1 MHPVWGTG
9 LVDLPMVEGFGKL
22 AAALLDPVGRLPGRA
37 AAGTESPASGRAA
50 SVESP
55 AADAWV
61 LDHVDWLLRD
71 PRGRTVQVTS
81 SEMRLL
87 NAMLLEPGATVSRG
101 ALLAALGYRED
112 ESGNRSLDLLVSR
125 LRRKIEV
132 TMGSKASIRRCTTAA
147 TCFRPRCWK
156 SAVRTRCST
165 GRGRNDRLSGPSRTR
180 KRDLRFHSSSATSGR
195 RMQPAFA
202 SWAAQ
207 KRQIALHS

>member
-1 MHPVWGTG
+1 
-9 LVDLPMVEGFGKL
+9 MVEGFGKL
-22 AAALLDPVGRLPGRA
+22 AAALLNPVGRLPGRA

-87 NAMLLEPGATVSRG
+87 NAMLLEPGATVSR
-101 ALLAALGYRED
+101 
-112 ESGNRSLDLLVSR
+112 

-132 TMGSKASIRRCTTAA
+132 TMGGKAPIQRVHNRGYQ
-147 TCFRPRCWK
+147 F
-156 SAVRTRCST
+156 SALVLEI
-165 GRGRNDRLSGPSRTR
+165 GGPDRAGP
-180 KRDLRFHSSSATSGR
+180 
-195 RMQPAFA
+195 Q
-202 SWAAQ
+202 
-207 KRQIALHS
+207 